1 MEIGVAPAP
10 KVGLGAKR
18 DRPWPAGCQDHLG
31 GGGLAASRE
40 SSVPPYLWVS
50 RGILWRRKG
59 RGVGGG
65 QENSSALVAPGTP
78 SSPESYLLP
87 SQKPTLRGAHKAGI

>member
-18 DRPWPAGCQDHLG
+18 DRPRPAGCQDHR

-40 SSVPPYLWVS
+40 SSVPPYLLVS
-50 RGILWRRKG
+50 RGILRRRKG
-59 RGVGGG
+59 RSVGGG

-87 SQKPTLRGAHKAGI
+87 SQKPSLRGAHKAGI